1 MTRVVIPD
9 PVTAEKLCRI
19 EQAAFGG
26 RETPWSIDDY
36 INIGGPPEAA
46 ILTDDEIALGL
57 LVMQFAADEGEVLNL
72 GVVPEARRTGVGSD
86 LLQDGINLAQAL
98 SISRLFL
105 EVASDNAPARALYR
119 RFSFAEV
126 GVRPRYY
133 LRPDGSRVDAVVMS
147 VEL

>member
-1 MTRVVIPD
+1 
-9 PVTAEKLCRI
+9 
-19 EQAAFGG
+19 
-26 RETPWSIDDY
+26 
-36 INIGGPPEAA
+36 
-46 ILTDDEIALGL
+46 DDEIALGL